1 MSVCNYCGKDR
12 NPTGNFYRHCG
23 CDFSNESSKQRIE
36 IKPSLDSAQ
45 LEIERLEGELDRVK
59 DLLFKYYQSESG
71 EYTLTTKEHK
81 ELDDIIYEKALD
93 N

>member
-36 IKPSLDSAQ
+36 IKPSVDSAVM
-45 LEIERLEGELDRVK
+45 EVERLEAKV
-59 DLLFKYYQSESG
+59 
-71 EYTLTTKEHK
+71 K
-81 ELDDIIYEKALD
+81 ELEGKVTYYENVLSVIDPDGEGRAVYD
-93 N
+93 EDPEGFD